1 MKLVLSIRIQLALIK
16 LVIDLHVVRTCTVLM
31 VLMDLVNVKQAISAN
46 QELVLLYQLELMELT
61 KIINALLDST
71 V

>member
-31 VLMDLVNVKQAISAN
+31 VLMDLVNVKQAISVN

>member
-31 VLMDLVNVKQAISAN
+31 VLMDLVNVKQVISVN

>member
-31 VLMDLVNVKQAISAN
+31 VLMDLVNVKQAISVN
-46 QELVLLYQLELMELT
+46 QELVLLYQPELMELT
-61 KIINALLDST
+61 KIINVLLDST

>member
-1 MKLVLSIRIQLALIK
+1 MKLVLSIRIQLVLTK

>member
-1 MKLVLSIRIQLALIK
+1 MKLVLSIRILLALTK
-16 LVIDLHVVRTCTVLM
+16 LQIDLHVVRTCTVLM
-31 VLMDLVNVKQAISAN
+31 VLMDLVNVKQAISVN